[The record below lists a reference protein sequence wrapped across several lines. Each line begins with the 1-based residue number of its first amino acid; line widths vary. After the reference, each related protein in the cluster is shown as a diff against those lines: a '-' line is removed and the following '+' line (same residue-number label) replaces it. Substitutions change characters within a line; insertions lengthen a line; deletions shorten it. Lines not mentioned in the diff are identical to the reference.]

1 MFPFKTS
8 FLHQQLDCWKNL
20 NVSHNAPEHAATIAL
35 GIVGEILFNHGS
47 WFRMIT
53 DAGTA
58 QYRGA
63 VWPFLGCFFYFPNPL
78 LRLSKCLKCD
88 RLSRRG
94 AFGFG
99 VRSYFS
105 RAHILHLPRRLLH
118 LWRSISVVSLATAI
132 HRNALDPWPFHHVT
146 AAGCPRR
153 CCPEAALSPIFSGL
167 HAENADLINV
177 AGLSTT
183 GKGRENNGVSK
194 EID

>member
-1 MFPFKTS
+1 MLEQLNIRGCLS
-8 FLHQQLDCWKNL
+8 IFL
-20 NVSHNAPEHAATIAL
+20 
-35 GIVGEILFNHGS
+35 LF
-47 WFRMIT
+47 
-53 DAGTA
+53 
-58 QYRGA
+58 
-63 VWPFLGCFFYFPNPL
+63 FFFNFPNPL

-99 VRSYFS
+99 VRSHFS
-105 RAHILHLPRRLLH
+105 RAHILHLPRRLAH
-118 LWRSISVVSLATAI
+118 LWRSIWVVPLSTAV
-132 HRNALDPWPFHHVT
+132 HGNALDPWPFHHVT
-146 AAGCPRR
+146 AAGRPRR
-153 CCPEAALSPIFSGL
+153 CCPEAALSPIFCGP